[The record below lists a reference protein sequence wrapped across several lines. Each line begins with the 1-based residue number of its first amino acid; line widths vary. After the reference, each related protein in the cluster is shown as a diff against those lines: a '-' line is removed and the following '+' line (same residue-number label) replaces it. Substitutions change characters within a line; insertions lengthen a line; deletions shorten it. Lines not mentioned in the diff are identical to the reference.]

1 MTNPLV
7 MKVIEE
13 CAELQQALCKAERF
27 GWDTVH
33 KGMSNRIH
41 VSWEMGD
48 VEAAINALR
57 LSLND
62 E

>member
-1 MTNPLV
+1 

-13 CAELQQALCKAERF
+13 CGELQQALCKAERF